1 MSDAAKHATFGGS
14 NCHRWL
20 ACAASPRLSA
30 LAPPRPPSPE
40 AEEGT
45 RAHALLAACLT
56 KDARPVEGRWPR
68 EIVDSVNFALDVI
81 AGMMAEGWELVSVE
95 RYYDYPQS
103 ILPHEDVGG
112 TPDTVLRQIGFG
124 NAWCYA
130 VVDFKHGAGVEVD
143 TWEQHLFYAAC
154 ALLGTPFDTHSS
166 KLLTIQPRSPKGRP
180 VKEYPLDPIELANF
194 HVDVLDAL
202 SAAQNPAA
210 TPSAGPHC
218 RWCPAE
224 MTCPAREQRALQ
236 VAHDTFAS
244 VKHID
249 MTVLPEV
256 RTVPVDKLAILLES
270 APLLRSYL
278 DEAEKY
284 ALELARGGTTIPGF
298 KVVEAQARR
307 KWVGD
312 AAEVMPALYEIT
324 QDPDVWERFAPR
336 QLVGI
341 TEAEAMLVRAARD
354 AAPRG
359 KKDAASAEM
368 KERFAFLTTKQ
379 SSGNLTLVPL
389 SDERPAIDRPKQLF
403 GSVVLPTTEGD

>member
-1 MSDAAKHATFGGS
+1 MTSDAAKHATFGGS

-56 KDARPVEGRWPR
+56 KGARPVESQWPQ

-81 AGMMAEGWELVSVE
+81 RDFEARGYTITSVE
-95 RYYDYPQS
+95 RYESFSTGDGVV
-103 ILPHEDVGG
+103 DDAGG
-112 TPDTVLRQIGFG
+112 TPDITLESADGREAV
-124 NAWCYA
+124 
-130 VVDFKHGAGVEVD
+130 VVDFKHGAGVAV
-143 TWEQHLFYAAC
+143 TSWHQHLFYGLCRYASRSGYVAFR
-154 ALLGTPFDTHSS
+154 LV
-166 KLLTIQPRSPKGRP
+166 TIQPRSPDRIF
-180 VKEYPLDPIELANF
+180 VKQT
-194 HVDVLDAL
+194 VVDAL
-202 SAAQNPAA
+202 ALADFYADVVAAIERAKMDDA

-256 RTVPVDKLAILLES
+256 RTVPVDKLATLLES

-312 AAEVMPALYEIT
+312 ATEVMPTLYEIT

-359 KKDAASAEM
+359 KKDAASAEV